1 MICDF
6 LQRAAP
12 EPECQGVNTRLSV
25 GDDAR
30 PGIRSEIAPLP
41 AEVLTARDTVV
52 DFKARWLPLAKPG
65 YVNTD
70 ASWRDGMAGV
80 AYESGAM
87 GRRVE
92 LVACGSNLAGEY
104 LALLMA
110 MGDAD
115 VCLEGR
121 VIFRVDSA
129 ALIDRNVRRTPELVE
144 LCERIEALLASHADW
159 TLTLVSKR
167 RNKFAHRLSRRPFL
181 AIDRSEWVT
190 RVLSVSCEEKE

>member
-1 MICDF
+1 MTVVGGNK
-6 LQRAAP
+6 QRRAGAVSGGNP
-12 EPECQGVNTRLSV
+12 GEGRRSV
-25 GDDAR
+25 
-30 PGIRSEIAPLP
+30 PSSIEPLP
-41 AEVLTARDTVV
+41 AEVLATRDTVA
-52 DFKARWLPLAKPG
+52 DFKVRWLPLAKTA

-80 AYESGAM
+80 AYESGAL

-92 LVACGSNLAGEY
+92 LVECLSNLAGEY

-115 VCLEGR
+115 LCLEGR

-129 ALIDRNVRRTPELVE
+129 ALIDRKVSRTPELVE
-144 LCERIEALLASHADW
+144 PCERIEALFASHTDW

-167 RNKFAHRLSRRPFL
+167 RNAFAHRLSRRPFL
-181 AIDRSEWVT
+181 PIDRSEWT
-190 RVLSVSCEEKE
+190 ARFLSVSREDKG